1 MNCCNPNEHSVCL
14 QISLLGFC
22 AVVVPTMASDGV
34 EGSMTF
40 GTAWDGGRSVPPAQD
55 GLEDVDDDLGL
66 LSFLGDG
73 VRRATTVFDR
83 SPRFLRR
90 R

>member
-1 MNCCNPNEHSVCL
+1 M
-14 QISLLGFC
+14 LGFC

-40 GTAWDGGRSVPPAQD
+40 GTAWDGGRSVPTVPN

-66 LSFLGDG
+66 LFFLGDG
-73 VRRATTVFDR
+73 VRRATTVFNR

>member
-1 MNCCNPNEHSVCL
+1 M
-14 QISLLGFC
+14 LGFC

-73 VRRATTVFDR
+73 VRRATTVFNR

>member
-1 MNCCNPNEHSVCL
+1 
-14 QISLLGFC
+14 
-22 AVVVPTMASDGV
+22 MASDGV

-66 LSFLGDG
+66 LFFLGDG
-73 VRRATTVFDR
+73 VRRATTVFNR